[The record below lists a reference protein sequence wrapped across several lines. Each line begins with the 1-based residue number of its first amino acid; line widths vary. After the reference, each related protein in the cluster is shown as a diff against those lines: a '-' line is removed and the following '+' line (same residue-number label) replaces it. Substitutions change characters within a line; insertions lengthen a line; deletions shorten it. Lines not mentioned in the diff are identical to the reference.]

1 MELLFPSKMFNL
13 TRFWVKKTES
23 NKKIYMSNKY
33 SDLQQPELQLS
44 LTGFF
49 LAEGVEEHVACASFV
64 LR

>member
-1 MELLFPSKMFNL
+1 
-13 TRFWVKKTES
+13 
-23 NKKIYMSNKY
+23 MSNKY